1 MNNNHTITL
10 TNSNSVFV
18 QTKLEQ
24 ASLVTKEDKKL
35 RICASLIVHVLA
47 DD

>member
-18 QTKLEQ
+18 QTKLDQ
-24 ASLVTKEDKKL
+24 ASLVTKEDKKTENL
-35 RICASLIVHVLA
+35 CLANSPCARR
-47 DD
+47 